1 MASYRKGYSP
11 SAEERERD
19 NRIMTATPMPRDYEP
34 GPGQPMSPRPYG
46 DDQPMSPRPY
56 GDDQRSLPV
65 PEMVTKKPSMPPRS
79 YGDDQRSIPVPEPS
93 MPELPGK
100 FSKGKQ
106 YSDNPELNDLYNQ
119 LQMQIMSGGGVRM
132 QTPEESAASSQK
144 TKMLEQ
150 AIISAGGKPYEHF
163 TRLPHGSFDEYGP
176 GTDYDPMTGRGEEPM
191 GPMRPPGDQY
201 QPESGPDDIIRYKE
215 DERPEVFLPEPSMPT
230 MPSMPSMP
238 SKEDVLRDMEK
249 EGGNRGPIG
258 PMGPL
263 GGPRG
268 PMGKLGGPRGP
279 GNTTFPD
286 MRKAPGGFPDLE
298 MFREKYQNMPREGLP
313 DFVKESMPRSLPEPA
328 KPRRPDQGRGEG
340 RSDRFRQIMEMF
352 SKDEGQ
358 RQRRGPSRQDRREND
373 RIYDRP
379 YNSPRMPDYNN
390 PSDIFDRIRAEGK
403 ISKELNNEPY
413 RLMPYQ
419 PPRPPMMMSEGGF
432 AADQAAALA
441 DGGDRNNDGYISKEE
456 LLSWRPSDGRYGR
469 NPNNRVNRNQ
479 SYSLNALNF
488 LQDRGAELGE
498 DGRFLSDEEFWKYD
512 ARRQQKEGRN
522 YGGATL
528 EGEFNYQDPSTWAST
543 IADRED
549 ALSGNFG
556 NADIDGDGEISDSEF
571 GRWRPSD
578 GRYGRNPNN
587 RVNPD
592 QAYSQNAL
600 DSIRNTGLKSGYEME
615 LDKDGRFTD
624 EEFWKF
630 DAARQQGE
638 GKDYGGATMIGEF
651 NYQDPSTW
659 ENQPT
664 MPQPTP
670 MPTPNSAPVPGPAQN
685 PYVFGGYGSPPP
697 QYAGMAD
704 PRMPNIVGMAP
715 PSYYGGEEE

>member
-1 MASYRKGYSP
+1 MASYRRGYENNRQRNRAFPRP
-11 SAEERERD
+11 SGMSDPMQRLELMPDYQPMQPMPRPME
-19 NRIMTATPMPRDYEP
+19 ATPMPEGYKP
-34 GPGQPMSPRPYG
+34 IRP
-46 DDQPMSPRPY
+46 
-56 GDDQRSLPV
+56 
-65 PEMVTKKPSMPPRS
+65 MPPRS
-79 YGDDQRSIPVPEPS
+79 YGDDVRNIPMPEPS
-93 MPELPGK
+93 MPESPGK
-100 FSKGKQ
+100 FSPYGGKQ

-119 LQMQIMSGGGVRM
+119 LQMTIASSGGVRM
-132 QTPEESAASSQK
+132 QTPEESAASKQK

-150 AIISAGGKPYEHF
+150 AIVSAGGKPYAYF
-163 TRLPHGSFDEYGP
+163 SRLPHGSFDEYGP

-215 DERPEVFLPEPSMPT
+215 DERQEVFLPEPSMPT

-263 GGPRG
+263 FGPRG
-268 PMGKLGGPRGP
+268 PMGPLGGPRGP
-279 GNTTFPD
+279 DNTTFPD
-286 MRKAPGGFPDLE
+286 MRKAPGPGGFPDLE

-403 ISKELNNEPY
+403 ISKERNNGRIPE
-413 RLMPYQ
+413 RMPYQ
-419 PPRPPMMMSEGGF
+419 PPRPPMMMMSEGGF

-441 DGGDRNNDGYISKEE
+441 DGGDRDNDGYISKEE

-630 DAARQQGE
+630 DARRQQGE

>member
-34 GPGQPMSPRPYG
+34 MPRDYEPMPRDYEPGPGQPMSPR
-46 DDQPMSPRPY
+46 
-56 GDDQRSLPV
+56 
-65 PEMVTKKPSMPPRS
+65 S
-79 YGDDQRSIPVPEPS
+79 YGDDVRSIPVPE
-93 MPELPGK
+93 
-100 FSKGKQ
+100 
-106 YSDNPELNDLYNQ
+106 
-119 LQMQIMSGGGVRM
+119 
-132 QTPEESAASSQK
+132 
-144 TKMLEQ
+144 
-150 AIISAGGKPYEHF
+150 
-163 TRLPHGSFDEYGP
+163 
-176 GTDYDPMTGRGEEPM
+176 
-191 GPMRPPGDQY
+191 
-201 QPESGPDDIIRYKE
+201 
-215 DERPEVFLPEPSMPT
+215 
-230 MPSMPSMP
+230 PSMP

-268 PMGKLGGPRGP
+268 PD
-279 GNTTFPD
+279 NTTFPD

-328 KPRRPDQGRGEG
+328 KPRRPDQGRGED
-340 RSDRFRQIMEMF
+340 RSDMMKRVMEMF
-352 SKDEGQ
+352 RSRENAEQ
-358 RQRRGPSRQDRREND
+358 RPQRRGPSRQDRREND

-441 DGGDRNNDGYISKEE
+441 DGGDRDNDGYISKEE

-600 DSIRNTGLKSGYEME
+600 DSIRNTGLRSGYEME

-715 PSYYGGEEE
+715 PSYYGGAEE

>member
-19 NRIMTATPMPRDYEP
+19 NRIMTATPMPRNYEP
-34 GPGQPMSPRPYG
+34 GPG
-46 DDQPMSPRPY
+46 QPMSPRPY

-79 YGDDQRSIPVPEPS
+79 YGDDVRNIPMPEPS

-150 AIISAGGKPYEHF
+150 AIVSAGGNPYEHF
-163 TRLPHGSFDEYGP
+163 TRLPHGSFGEDGP
-176 GTDYDPMTGRGEEPM
+176 GTDYDPMTGRGAEPM
-191 GPMRPPGDQY
+191 GPM
-201 QPESGPDDIIRYKE
+201 GPIGGPRGPI
-215 DERPEVFLPEPSMPT
+215 
-230 MPSMPSMP
+230 PSMP
-238 SKEDVLRDMEK
+238 SKEDVLRDMER

-258 PMGPL
+258 P
-263 GGPRG
+263 RG
-268 PMGKLGGPRGP
+268 PIMDK
-279 GNTTFPD
+279 
-286 MRKAPGGFPDLE
+286 M
-298 MFREKYQNMPREGLP
+298 
-313 DFVKESMPRSLPEPA
+313 
-328 KPRRPDQGRGEG
+328 PRRPQMPGQGRDED
-340 RSDRFRQIMEMF
+340 RSGMMKKIMEMF
-352 SKDEGQ
+352 RSRENAEQ
-358 RQRRGPSRQDRREND
+358 RPPRRGPSRQDRRQND
-373 RIYDRP
+373 LIYDMPKMR
-379 YNSPRMPDYNN
+379 PRMPDYNN

-441 DGGDRNNDGYISKEE
+441 DGGDRDNDGYISKEE

-587 RVNPD
+587 RVNPN

-600 DSIRNTGLKSGYEME
+600 DSIRNTGLRSGYEME